1 MFAELA
7 LTVALA
13 GWKADIEAQS
23 KTPVHI
29 AVADYNQPSHT
40 YHLADSV
47 PRRELFASYLKSEHF
62 TRQFQQMYGVMI
74 HHKAPGDH
82 AFLILLNG
90 MRQAEWAGH
99 EEAVIAHE
107 LGHAWIK
114 ALGLPT
120 PVFLDNAWACVSVHA
135 GDIPQH
141 VLIRAELDRRGI
153 DHRTFW
159 LLGLDMAAKQ
169 MEANPPPPESDRCAR
184 VRVAAQWA
192 DVRLGLKEGEWPGR
206 ARYEAAVRKQMP
218 EVEETVEEIV
228 NDLQGK
234 KLEDRDVHR
243 AALKFVFERLK
254 DLGYQR
260 TKAYRVYATLKETPH
275 VT

>member
-1 MFAELA
+1 MLAELA

-23 KTPVHI
+23 GTPVHI
-29 AVADYNQPSHT
+29 AVAEYDQPSHT
-40 YHLADSV
+40 YRLADGA
-47 PRRELFASYLKSEHF
+47 PRRDLFATYLKNENF
-62 TRQFQQMYGVMI
+62 TRQFQQMYAVMV
-74 HHKAPGDH
+74 HHKATDGN

-90 MRQAEWAGH
+90 IRQAEWAGH

-114 ALGLPT
+114 ARGLPT
-120 PVFLDNAWACVSVHA
+120 PVFIDNAWACVGVHA

-141 VLIRAELDRRGI
+141 VLMRAELDRRGI

-159 LLGLDMAAKQ
+159 LAGLDAAAKE
-169 MEANPPPPESDRCAR
+169 METKPAPPESDRCAR

-192 DVRLGLKEGEWPGR
+192 DVQLGLKAGEWAGR
-206 ARYEAAVRKQMP
+206 ARYEAAVRGQMP
-218 EVEETVEEIV
+218 EVEETTNIIV
-228 NDLQGK
+228 KYLQGK
-234 KLEDRDVHR
+234 NLEDRAVHR
-243 AALKFVFERLK
+243 EALKFVFEKLK